1 MNRHVAVVMGGPSAE
16 REVSLTTGREVAL
29 ALEGRGYRVSR
40 VDAAKDLAER
50 LRELEPDVVFNALH
64 GRYGE
69 DGTVQGLLEIMGLP
83 YTHSGVLASALAI
96 DKPMAIRLFR
106 SVGLQCPEGV
116 VTTPQAV
123 LAGGVMPV
131 PYVVKPTAEG
141 SSVGVFIIKEEADLD
156 RIRQLNRWAFGERVL
171 VERYIAGRELTVVIL
186 DDKPLAV
193 TEIRPYEGFYDYR
206 AKYTD
211 NQAEHVIPAS
221 LPEPV
226 YEAAMDMALRAHAVL
241 GCRDLTRADLRYDD
255 SGDPSGLFLLEVNTQ
270 PGMTPLSLAPEQA
283 AYAGIGF
290 GELVGHLVEAAWRR

>member
-1 MNRHVAVVMGGPSAE
+1 MSRHVAVLMGGASGE
-16 REVSLTTGREVAL
+16 REVSLVTGREVAK
-29 ALEGRGYRVSR
+29 ALEEAGYRISL
-40 VDAAKDLAER
+40 VDAGRDLPEQ
-50 LRELEPDVVFNALH
+50 LRAVRPDVVFNALH
-64 GRYGE
+64 GPFGE

-83 YTHSGVLASALAI
+83 YTHSGVLASALAL
-96 DKPMAIRLFR
+96 DKAVAIRLFR
-106 SVGLQCPEGV
+106 SIGLQCPEGM
-116 VTTPQAV
+116 VTSAKAV
-123 LAGGVMPV
+123 LAGGVMPY
-131 PYVVKPTAEG
+131 PYVVKPVAEG
-141 SSVGVFIIKEEADLD
+141 SSLGVFIIKEEADIE
-156 RIRQLNRWAFGERVL
+156 RIRGLNRWTFGDRVL
-171 VERYIAGRELTVVIL
+171 VERYIGGRELTVVVL

-255 SGDPSGLFLLEVNTQ
+255 SGEPDGLYLLEVNTQ

-283 AYAGIGF
+283 AHVGIGF
-290 GELVGHLVEAAWRR
+290 GELVSHLVESAWRR